1 MNRFFCPTR
10 VCIEAGSS
18 AFLAEIVDGLHCS
31 SLLMVTDPGIVE
43 SGIIERV
50 CAPLQKRGLGV
61 EIFAE
66 VEANPRVETADTL
79 AELLRDGDMDAVVA
93 VGGGSSLDA
102 GKAAAMLARNQG
114 GALSWV
120 GKRDFDAEPLPFI
133 AIPTTCGTGSEV
145 TWVSVLSHPATG
157 RKVSVKGDRMFPA
170 WALVDP
176 NLVASLPAS
185 LVASTGMD
193 ALTHAMEATTVSLH
207 NPVSDALAEQA
218 IGLILRY
225 LPRAHRDMSGDA
237 EAREGVMRAAT
248 IAGLAFGS
256 SDVGAVHCLS
266 ETLGGLYDVAHG
278 EANAMLLAPVMRS
291 HGETVARRL
300 QELDSL
306 LPEPV
311 EGGILACVER
321 MVEDLGIPAFDS
333 LDLDPA
339 QLPRVAQGAAA
350 NGSNASNPRVMGE
363 FEYLQILEG
372 LSG

>member
-18 AFLAEIVDGLHCS
+18 AFLAEIIDGLRCS
-31 SLLMVTDPGIVE
+31 SILMVTDKGIVD
-43 SGIIERV
+43 SGIIDRV
-50 CAPLQKRGLGV
+50 CAPLRERGLGV
-61 EIFAE
+61 EVFAA

-79 AELLRDGDMDAVVA
+79 AEQIVEGAHDAVVA

-102 GKAAAMLARNQG
+102 GKAAAMLARNPG
-114 GALSWV
+114 NALSWV
-120 GKRDFDAEPLPFI
+120 GRRDFDAAPLPFI

-145 TWVSVLSHPATG
+145 TWVSVLSHPASG
-157 RKVSVKGDRMFPA
+157 RKVSVKGDAMFPA
-170 WALVDP
+170 WALVDA
-176 NLVASLPAS
+176 NLVASLPRA

-193 ALTHAMEATTVSLH
+193 ALTHALEATTVSLH

-218 IGLILRY
+218 IALILRY
-225 LPRAHRDMSGDA
+225 LPRAYRDMSGDQ
-237 EAREGVMRAAT
+237 EAREGLMRAAT
-248 IAGLAFGS
+248 LAGLAFGS

-266 ETLGGLYDVAHG
+266 ETLGGLYDLPHG
-278 EANAMLLAPVMRS
+278 EANAMLLCPVMRS
-291 HGETVARRL
+291 HGEAVAGRL
-300 QELDSL
+300 AELDRV
-306 LPEPV
+306 LPEAHPQ
-311 EGGILACVER
+311 GILGHIER
-321 MVEDLGIPAFDS
+321 MVEDLSIPSFGS

-363 FEYLQILEG
+363 IEYLQILEG